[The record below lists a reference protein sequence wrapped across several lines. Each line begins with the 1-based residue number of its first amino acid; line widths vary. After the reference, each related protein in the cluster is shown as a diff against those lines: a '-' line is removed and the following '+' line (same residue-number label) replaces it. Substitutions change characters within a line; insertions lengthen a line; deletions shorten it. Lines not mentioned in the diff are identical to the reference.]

1 MQQLT
6 TDTLEKLSEDQV
18 VHLTM
23 RQLQLLG
30 PSAAP
35 PALCENRTD
44 GRHPHIGTSPHGML
58 VVSRSGLLCPV
69 CSLAGEPSL
78 VKVTA
83 AEMEAATEGF
93 FSYVPN
99 TPQTF
104 FTVQAKQREWEE
116 WEDSGTVLASQVVR
130 PLTNYLQALGKE
142 LDAKNHPGQRIDG
155 FPLNLLL
162 RVHNLAEHGS
172 QIRKEILGWLET
184 ERALRPRNHWMDA
197 LTVSEGGELI
207 FNKKLHTLAAWRG
220 KQETYFKGA
229 AEAFETLKKDLS
241 FVSHFQ
247 TEEDVA
253 ALEAP
258 DATRLF
264 PARPLE
270 RRVRDLKSIAPQL
283 ALLVEALDGKELE
296 EVATALQGVLPR
308 PLQLT
313 DGDEQH
319 QGLECSR
326 EEKA

>member
-6 TDTLEKLSEDQV
+6 TDTLEKLDDNQV
-18 VHLTM
+18 VHLTL

-30 PSAAP
+30 PTATP
-35 PALCENRTD
+35 PALCDNRSD
-44 GRHPHIGTSPHGML
+44 ARHPHIGSSPHGML
-58 VVSRSGLLCPV
+58 VVSRAGLLCPV
-69 CSLAGEPSL
+69 CCLAGEPSL

-83 AEMEAATEGF
+83 AEMEAATDAF
-93 FSYVPN
+93 FSHVTSN
-99 TPQTF
+99 PQTY
-104 FTVQAKQREWEE
+104 FTVQAKLREWED
-116 WEDSGTVLASQVVR
+116 WEDSGTVLATQVVR

-142 LDAKNHPGQRIDG
+142 LEAKNHPGQRIDG

-197 LTVSEGGELI
+197 LAISDDGELT
-207 FNKKLHTLAAWRG
+207 FNNKLHTLAAWRG

-229 AEAFETLKKDLS
+229 AEAFETFKKDLS

-247 TEEDVA
+247 AEEDVA

-270 RRVRDLKSIAPQL
+270 RRIRELKGIAPQL

-296 EVATALQGVLPR
+296 EVATALQAALPR
-308 PLQLT
+308 PQLAAENEEPPALENAT
-313 DGDEQH
+313 GD
-319 QGLECSR
+319 
-326 EEKA
+326 

>member
-6 TDTLEKLSEDQV
+6 TSTLEKLDEDQV
-18 VHLTM
+18 VHMTL

-30 PSAAP
+30 PDAAP
-35 PALCENRTD
+35 PALCESRTD

-58 VVSRSGLLCPV
+58 VVSRAGLLCPV
-69 CSLAGEPSL
+69 CSLAGGSSL

-83 AEMEAATEGF
+83 AEMEAATEAF
-93 FSYVPN
+93 FSHVPS
-99 TPQTF
+99 TPQSY
-104 FTVQAKQREWEE
+104 FTVQAKLREWEE

-142 LDAKNHPGQRIDG
+142 LEAKNHPGQRIDG

-162 RVHNLAEHGS
+162 RVHNLAERGS
-172 QIRKEILGWLET
+172 HIRKEILGWLET

-197 LTVSEGGELI
+197 LTVSDDGELT
-207 FNKKLHTLAAWRG
+207 FNNKLHTLAAWRG

-229 AEAFETLKKDLS
+229 AEGFEALKKGLTY
-241 FVSHFQ
+241 VAHFQ
-247 TEEDVA
+247 AEEDAV

-270 RRVRDLKSIAPQL
+270 RRVRDLKAIAPQL

-296 EVATALQGVLPR
+296 EVATALQGALPR
-308 PLQLT
+308 HQLAA
-313 DGDEQH
+313 GNGESNS
-319 QGLECSR
+319 LENPTG
-326 EEKA
+326 E